1 MSCARSRN
9 SRRSP
14 SPRRKNKCTHHSSSP
29 RGRNRWRSK
38 SPPENCWIHIFS
50 EAQAARALLL
60 APSASAVTNTASRT
74 AMPLLS
80 GTAHALPSANAL
92 GEDYKHATPTIP
104 YASTGNDPKGARPSP
119 VVGVPACYAVHFLS
133 KTVNT
138 YLHEL
143 CLFLLITI

>member
-14 SPRRKNKCTHHSSSP
+14 SSRRNNKCTHHSSSP
-29 RGRNRWRSK
+29 RGRNKWRFK
-38 SPPENCWIHIFS
+38 SPPENCRSHIFS

-80 GTAHALPSANAL
+80 GTAHALLQQTRWARTTNTRHQRSAMHRLATTQRVLVQVPWWGCRLVTLSTFFLKPSIHI
-92 GEDYKHATPTIP
+92 YMS
-104 YASTGNDPKGARPSP
+104 Y
-119 VVGVPACYAVHFLS
+119 VYF
-133 KTVNT
+133 
-138 YLHEL
+138 YL
-143 CLFLLITI
+143 